1 MTITETHRPR
11 QFEGQE
17 TPAEKRFDEVMES
30 IKDLIPQKAWIEL
43 VDLTARRALDAYDL
57 GVLVGLGK
65 IVPDDLT
72 LTPDAMGAV
81 SDALKALAVW
91 VGLMEERA

>member
-1 MTITETHRPR
+1 MTMTETHRPR
-11 QFEGQE
+11 QFAGQE

-30 IKDLIPQKAWIEL
+30 IRELIPAKALCEL
-43 VDLTARRALDAYDL
+43 SDQAGGRAINAYDL

-65 IVPDDLT
+65 LAPDDLS
-72 LTPDAMGAV
+72 LTADAMDGV

-91 VGLMEERA
+91 VGLMAERA

>member
-1 MTITETHRPR
+1 MTMTETHRPG
-11 QFEGQE
+11 QFAGQE

-30 IKDLIPQKAWIEL
+30 INKLIPREAWVEL
-43 VDLTARRALDAYDL
+43 VDLTGTRAIDAYDF

-65 IVPDDLT
+65 LAPEDFSLT
-72 LTPDAMGAV
+72 ADAMDGV

-91 VGLMEERA
+91 VGLMAARA

>member
-1 MTITETHRPR
+1 MTVTETHRPR

-30 IKDLIPQKAWIEL
+30 IKDVIPRKAWIEL
-43 VDLTARRALDAYDL
+43 SDQAAGRAIDAYDL

-65 IVPDDLT
+65 LTPDDLT
-72 LTPDAMGAV
+72 LTPDAMDGV
-81 SDALKALAVW
+81 SKALE
-91 VGLMEERA
+91 GLAMWTKLMADRA

>member
-1 MTITETHRPR
+1 MTMTETHRPR

-30 IKDLIPQKAWIEL
+30 IKDVIPRKAWCEL
-43 VDLTARRALDAYDL
+43 SDQAGGRAINAYDL

-65 IVPDDLT
+65 LVPDDLS
-72 LTPDAMGAV
+72 LTADAMDGV
-81 SDALKALAVW
+81 SDTLKALAVW
-91 VGLMEERA
+91 VGLMAERA